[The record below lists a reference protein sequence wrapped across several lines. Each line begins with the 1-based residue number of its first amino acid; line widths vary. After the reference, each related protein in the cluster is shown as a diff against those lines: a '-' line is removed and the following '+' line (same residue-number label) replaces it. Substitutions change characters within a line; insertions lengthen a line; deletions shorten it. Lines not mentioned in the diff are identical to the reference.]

1 MADRQRFG
9 SATPPRVRHHQ
20 ATSGSSSIGT
30 SSAEYSTPP
39 PDEFAIDATRGAIRH
54 AMQAQLTFAA
64 ALPDPEYPGD
74 VTFATWTVIEQYQ
87 AESR

>member
-1 MADRQRFG
+1 MGRQLCTLNEQRD
-9 SATPPRVRHHQ
+9 S
-20 ATSGSSSIGT
+20 
-30 SSAEYSTPP
+30 
-39 PDEFAIDATRGAIRH
+39 PDNEFAIDATRGAIRH

-74 VTFATWTVIEQYQ
+74 VTFASWTVIEQYQ